1 MAAHRGRL
9 VYAGF
14 GLLLLALLTYALV
27 PSPITVDVAA
37 AARGTLVVTVDED
50 GETRAR
56 DRFVVSAPVAG
67 RVTRID
73 LREGD
78 PVAVDQVVAQI
89 WTLPL
94 SAREREEQLARIV
107 ATEALERESEERVRR
122 VETDYAQARRDRE
135 RIEQLA
141 RQGIVS
147 QREAEQAIVGE
158 RTQANALEE
167 ARLRE
172 RSAAA
177 DAEVARA
184 ARLALAEHQDGPE
197 GSVRV
202 RAPVAGRVLRIP
214 ERSERVV
221 QAGTPLL
228 VLGDPSRL
236 EVVLDVLSTEAVKV
250 EPGMEVLLEG
260 WGEER
265 TLRAQVRVVEPFAFT
280 KVSALGVEEQRVN
293 VVADFVDSPGRLA
306 DAYRVDARIVVWR
319 NDDVLTVPASAVFR
333 RGVGTSVFVVEGGRA
348 RRRPVTIGH
357 RSPTAVE
364 ILHGLRAG
372 ETVIRHPSNDVDDG
386 VRVRSYRDPE
396 AASVT
401 TPAGTLRPDDP
412 PASAQGSRHPI
423 EGEHAAV
430 VEP

>member
-1 MAAHRGRL
+1 M
-9 VYAGF
+9 
-14 GLLLLALLTYALV
+14 
-27 PSPITVDVAA
+27 
-37 AARGTLVVTVDED
+37 
-50 GETRAR
+50 
-56 DRFVVSAPVAG
+56 
-67 RVTRID
+67 
-73 LREGD
+73 
-78 PVAVDQVVAQI
+78 
-89 WTLPL
+89 
-94 SAREREEQLARIV
+94 

-177 DAEVARA
+177 DAEAARA

-293 VVADFVDSPGRLA
+293 VVADFVDPPGRLA

-333 RGVGTSVFVVEGGRA
+333 RGEGTSVFVDEGGRA
-348 RRRPVTIGH
+348 RLRRVTIGH

-364 ILHGLRAG
+364 ILDGLRTG

-386 VRVRSYRDPE
+386 VRVRSRRDPE
-396 AASVT
+396 
-401 TPAGTLRPDDP
+401 G
-412 PASAQGSRHPI
+412 
-423 EGEHAAV
+423 
-430 VEP
+430 